1 MKKSSQFDP
10 NSKTNPKF
18 SRQLQAKIEILVND
32 LGVLSLIQ
40 NITKHLFLFHFDH
53 TQIANFDPK
62 GSKGLDYNNIIN
74 IVNNIQQK

>member
-1 MKKSSQFDP
+1 MKKSSHFDP

-18 SRQLQAKIEILVND
+18 SRQLQAKIEIFVND

-62 GSKGLDYNNIIN
+62 GSKGLDYNNIIS
-74 IVNNIQQK
+74 IVNSIQQK

>member
-1 MKKSSQFDP
+1 MKKSSHFDP

-18 SRQLQAKIEILVND
+18 SRQLRAKIEILVND

-53 TQIANFDPK
+53 TQIANFAPK
-62 GSKGLDYNNIIN
+62 GSKGLDYNNIIS
-74 IVNNIQQK
+74 IVNSIQQK